1 MAKLDYQVLDD
12 LFNAHHLFLEV
23 TNIDVR
29 RLRDDRSEIQ
39 IGQEV
44 AFVATAAFRG
54 SPTAVK
60 QLADRLDAHDL
71 AAGDELLVIG
81 PDAELRS
88 DKLEIDE
95 DSVTLWLKDHYEFVF
110 LLNGQPSDAFRNIG
124 AVRVTTDVPAG
135 HPQQMSLPW
144 ITRLNTAA
152 VKDDYIDVDVQ
163 IVERPLTATSAP
175 PKELL
180 LINEFVG
187 DGVQTRRL
195 AARLEMHVHPELIE
209 HVIGQRYFVALDAPG
224 RLRLAVR
231 FEAVP
236 DDEKA
241 HLPPGD
247 TTKPE
252 AHPAPRQ
259 PPPPASTK
267 SKHP

>member
-1 MAKLDYQVLDD
+1 MEKLDYQVLDD
-12 LFNAHHLFLEV
+12 LFKANHLFLEV
-23 TNIDVR
+23 TNVDVR

-39 IGQEV
+39 LGQEV
-44 AFVATAAFRG
+44 AFVATAAFRA
-54 SPTAVK
+54 SSSAVK
-60 QLADRLDAHDL
+60 HIGERLDARDL

-95 DSVTLWLKDHYEFVF
+95 DSVTLWLKDHYEFTF
-110 LLNGQPSDAFRNIG
+110 LLNGQTSEAFRNIG

-163 IVERPLTATSAP
+163 IIELPVTAVSLP
-175 PKELL
+175 PKELV
-180 LINEFVG
+180 LINDFVE

-195 AARLEMHVHPELIE
+195 AARLEMHVHPDLIE

-224 RLRLAVR
+224 RLRLAVH

-236 DDEKA
+236 DDQKA
-241 HLPPGD
+241 HLPPGEV
-247 TTKPE
+247 TKPD
-252 AHPAPRQ
+252 PSTAPRQ
-259 PPPPASTK
+259 PAPATGNK